1 MSPADPAPF
10 LSIVVPFFN
19 EAENAQQMVS
29 EVVRV
34 FEDYPHAWE
43 LICVDDGSEDGTGPA
58 LEAAAATS
66 EGQVHVL
73 QLRRNFGQT
82 AALQAGIDT
91 CRGELIATLDGDLQ
105 NDPAD
110 LPRMV
115 DELVQRD
122 LDLLAGWRRNR
133 QDGFFLRLLPSRIA
147 NFLIRRVTGLR
158 IQDYGCGT
166 KVFRGEV
173 LRRIRLFGEMHRF
186 IPVWI
191 AGVTSP
197 SRIGETPVNHRP
209 RLGGRSKYGLSR
221 AFRVVPDL
229 LAVFFFLR
237 YRARP
242 GHFFGSIGI
251 TFGLI
256 GTAIMAWLMLAK
268 FGFGH
273 DIGDRPLLVFGV
285 LALVFSIQ
293 FLTTGVLAELLAR
306 IYFDS
311 PRTHSYVLAPSS
323 RLEPRSGALPSV
335 PEAQRT
341 PSDADLGRPS
351 PQDADVGK
359 ANLQT
364 AGLENPTPGNA
375 SLEKLTLPVTGIG
388 NPTPG
393 DQDAESPISGDQGP
407 GTTGSRN
414 G

>member
-1 MSPADPAPF
+1 MFMSPAEPAPF

-29 EVVRV
+29 EVTRV
-34 FEDYPHAWE
+34 FQDFPHAWE

-58 LEAAAATS
+58 LEAAAAIS
-66 EGQVHVL
+66 AGRVRVL

-82 AALQAGIDT
+82 AALQAGIDASQ
-91 CRGELIATLDGDLQ
+91 GELIATLDGDLQ

-158 IQDYGCGT
+158 IRDYGCGT

-173 LRRIRLFGEMHRF
+173 LRQIRLFGEMHRF

-256 GTAIMAWLMLAK
+256 GTFIMGWLLLAK

-306 IYFDS
+306 TYFDS

-323 RLEPRSGALPSV
+323 RLNARTGAISSAPENQTTSGA
-335 PEAQRT
+335 A
-341 PSDADLGRPS
+341 A
-351 PQDADVGK
+351 
-359 ANLQT
+359 
-364 AGLENPTPGNA
+364 PGNR
-375 SLEKLTLPVTGIG
+375 
-388 NPTPG
+388 TPG
-393 DQDAESPISGDQGP
+393 DADP
-407 GTTGSRN
+407 GN